1 MAQTDQI
8 KEIHEVYFSGFLKV
22 RNFVLFMV
30 TLATSDL
37 FKLFILHLSVID
49 LNLKWIPLVKIPYQD
64 ISKCQIYEFY

>member
-8 KEIHEVYFSGFLKV
+8 KEKIHEVYFSGFLKV

-37 FKLFILHLSVID
+37 LKLFILHLSVID
-49 LNLKWIPLVKIPYQD
+49 LNLK
-64 ISKCQIYEFY
+64 